1 MPSSGSFLLRLS
13 PDTLEKL
20 RLIAQK
26 NSRSINK
33 ELEYLVNRHIDAYEK
48 EHGEIA
54 VPKE

>member
-1 MPSSGSFLLRLS
+1 MPSSGSFLLRLN

-33 ELEYLVNRHIDAYEK
+33 ELEYLVNRHIESYEK
-48 EHGEIA
+48 EHGGI
-54 VPKE
+54 VIPKE

>member
-1 MPSSGSFLLRLS
+1 MPSSGSFLLRLN

-33 ELEYLVNRHIDAYEK
+33 ELEYLVNRHIESFEK
-48 EHGEIA
+48 EHGGI
-54 VPKE
+54 VIPKE

>member
-33 ELEYLVNRHIDAYEK
+33 ELEYLVNRHIEAYEK